1 MGKKRK
7 ENSPEELGSSQVTI
21 IVRNGSFCLERT
33 KESNCRN
40 IPGEK
45 SLEFSPLPSCCESEG
60 LKLEVTKRDIEV
72 KVENLTK
79 VVLTNINSYF

>member
-7 ENSPEELGSSQVTI
+7 ENNPEELGSSQVTI
-21 IVRNGSFCLERT
+21 IVRNGSFWLERT

-45 SLEFSPLPSCCESEG
+45 RLEFSPLPSYCKYEG
-60 LKLEVTKRDIEV
+60 LKLEVT
-72 KVENLTK
+72 
-79 VVLTNINSYF
+79 